1 MKAIVFT
8 KYGPPDVL
16 HVQEVEKPTP
26 NDDQVLI
33 RVHAVSLNPAE
44 AHMMSGMLLARI
56 IGGNGLLKPKDTIPG
71 ADFAGRV
78 EAVGK
83 NATRFKPGDEVFGRR
98 DSSGFAEYVCVTE
111 NPIALKPVNLSFEQA
126 AAVPV
131 AGITALQSI
140 RDSGKIQPGQ
150 KVLING
156 AAGGVGTFSVQI
168 AKAHG
173 ADVTG
178 VCSTKNLALVRSL
191 GADRVVDYTRE
202 DFTRSG
208 QQYDLI
214 IDNVG
219 NRLVSDEV
227 RALKPNGIC
236 VGVGFTSMGLMVRN
250 MILTPFVSRS
260 GNRKF
265 GSMLA
270 HITRDDLIVLKEMM
284 EAGKVAPVIDKCYP
298 LQQVPEAYRYLKT
311 RHAPG
316 KIVVTFK
323 DNNEAQ

>member
-1 MKAIVFT
+1 MKAILYT
-8 KYGPPDVL
+8 QYGPPDVL
-16 HVQEVEKPTP
+16 HLQEVEKPTP
-26 NDDQVLI
+26 KEDQVLVK
-33 RVHAVSLNPAE
+33 VHAVSLNPAE

-56 IGGNGLLKPKDTIPG
+56 IGKNGLFKPKNPIPG
-71 ADFAGRV
+71 ADFSGRV

-83 NATRFKPGDEVFGRR
+83 AVTQFKPGDEVFGRR
-98 DSSGFAEYVCVTE
+98 GSGGFAEYVCVTE
-111 NPIALKPVNLSFEQA
+111 NPIALKPVNMTFEQA

-131 AGITALQSI
+131 AGVTALQSI
-140 RDSGKIQPGQ
+140 RDTGKIQAGQ

-156 AAGGVGTFSVQI
+156 ASGGVGTFSVQI
-168 AKAHG
+168 AKVFG

-178 VCSTKNLALVRSL
+178 VCSMKNLGLVRSL
-191 GADRVVDYTRE
+191 GADRVIDYTHE

-219 NRLVSDEV
+219 NHLDSDYVRL
-227 RALKPNGIC
+227 LKPNGIC
-236 VGVGFTSMGLMVRN
+236 VGVGFTSIGLMIQGLLL
-250 MILTPFVSRS
+250 MPFVSRS

-270 HITRDDLIVLKEMM
+270 RINQADLIVLKEMM
-284 EAGKVAPVIDKCYP
+284 EAGKVVPVIDKCYP
-298 LQQVPEAYRYLKT
+298 LDQVPEAYRYLKT

-316 KIVVTFK
+316 KIIVTFNHK
-323 DNNEAQ
+323 NT

>member
-1 MKAIVFT
+1 MKAIVYT
-8 KYGPPDVL
+8 QYGPPEVL
-16 HVQEVEKPTP
+16 HLQEVEKPTP

-33 RVHAVSLNPAE
+33 QVHAVSLNPAE

-56 IGGNGLLKPKDTIPG
+56 MGNNGLLKPKDPIPG

-83 NATRFKPGDEVFGRR
+83 NVTQFKPGDEVFGRR
-98 DSSGFAEYVCVTE
+98 GSSGFAEYVCVTE
-111 NPIALKPVNLSFEQA
+111 KPIALKPANMSFAQA

-131 AGITALQSI
+131 AGVTALQSI
-140 RDSGKIQPGQ
+140 RDHGKIQAGQ

-168 AKAHG
+168 AKVYG

-178 VCSTKNLALVRSL
+178 VCSTKNLELVRSL
-191 GADRVVDYTRE
+191 GADRVIDYTRE

-219 NRLVSDEV
+219 NHLDADYV
-227 RALKPNGIC
+227 RVLKPNGIC
-236 VGVGFTSMGLMVRN
+236 VGVGFTSVGLM
-250 MILTPFVSRS
+250 IKSLLLKPFVPRS
-260 GNRKF
+260 GNWKF
-265 GSMLA
+265 GSMMA
-270 HITRDDLIVLKEMM
+270 QINQADLTVLKEMM
-284 EAGKVAPVIDKCYP
+284 EAGKVVPVIDKSYP
-298 LQQVPEAYRYLKT
+298 LSQVPEAYRYLKT
-311 RHAPG
+311 KHAPG
-316 KIVVTFK
+316 KIIVNF
-323 DNNEAQ
+323 

>member
-1 MKAIVFT
+1 MKAIVYT
-8 KYGPPDVL
+8 QYGPPEVL
-16 HVQEVEKPTP
+16 HLQEVEKPTP

-33 RVHAVSLNPAE
+33 QVHAVSLNPAE

-56 IGGNGLLKPKDTIPG
+56 MGNNGLLKPKDPIPG

-83 NATRFKPGDEVFGRR
+83 NVTRFKPGDEVFGRR
-98 DSSGFAEYVCVTE
+98 GSSGFAEYVCVTE
-111 NPIALKPVNLSFEQA
+111 KPIALKPANMSFAQA

-131 AGITALQSI
+131 AGVTALQSI
-140 RDSGKIQPGQ
+140 RDHGKIQAGQ

-168 AKAHG
+168 AKVYG

-178 VCSTKNLALVRSL
+178 VCSTKNLELVRSL
-191 GADRVVDYTRE
+191 GADRVIDYTRE

-219 NRLVSDEV
+219 NHLDADYV
-227 RALKPNGIC
+227 RVLKPNGIC
-236 VGVGFTSMGLMVRN
+236 VGVGFTSVRLM
-250 MILTPFVSRS
+250 IKSLLLKPFVPRS
-260 GNRKF
+260 GNWKF
-265 GSMLA
+265 GSMMA
-270 HITRDDLIVLKEMM
+270 QINQADLTVLKEMM
-284 EAGKVAPVIDKCYP
+284 EAKKVVPVIDKSYS
-298 LQQVPEAYRYLKT
+298 LSQVPEAYRYLKT
-311 RHAPG
+311 KHAPG
-316 KIVVTFK
+316 KIIVTFK
-323 DNNEAQ
+323 N